1 MSRFAIVL
9 IADLFLLLLAAYA
22 FKVHMHLVVGRRGV
36 GELVPTRGKCIC
48 SAYALRNPVP
58 SGSFAFP
65 VSQHCRLFSGKE
77 SENL

>member
-1 MSRFAIVL
+1 MSRSAIVL
-9 IADLFLLLLAAYA
+9 IADLFILLFAAYA
-22 FKVHMHLVVGRRGV
+22 LKVHMHLAGGRRGV

-65 VSQHCRLFSGKE
+65 VPGCCRLFSGKE
-77 SENL
+77 